1 VSDNVN
7 PDARSS
13 TDGVKPGKNKPA
25 RTKLART
32 KRGKGKLA
40 DPEHVDTQQVDTEQ
54 VDTELDHDGLAHD
67 ELAQTE
73 AAGDPNAKSA
83 PEDRDVEG
91 PLDESEANP
100 VRPYVDLG
108 GVKIL
113 PREGLHLRLEI
124 EEGSK
129 RVVAIGLDYAGSTLQ
144 VQPFAAPRSS
154 GLWNEIRTQIAD
166 QIAKQG
172 GSTTPR
178 EGPFG
183 PELVAEIPV
192 AAGQGPS
199 GTTRLA
205 RFIGVDGPRWFL
217 RGVIAGEGAIDPAA
231 AAQIEDLFRS
241 IVVVRGSAPM
251 PPRDLIP
258 LRMPATPAGSPE
270 PTGV

>member
-1 VSDNVN
+1 MSDTANPEEN
-7 PDARSS
+7 PDE
-13 TDGVKPGKNKPA
+13 T
-25 RTKLART
+25 
-32 KRGKGKLA
+32 
-40 DPEHVDTQQVDTEQ
+40 
-54 VDTELDHDGLAHD
+54 
-67 ELAQTE
+67 
-73 AAGDPNAKSA
+73 AKSA
-83 PEDRDVEG
+83 PEDRATEG
-91 PLDESEANP
+91 PLDEAEANP

-154 GLWNEIRTQIAD
+154 GLWNEIRAQIAD
-166 QIAKQG
+166 QIGKQG
-172 GSTTPR
+172 GTTTLR

-192 AAGQGPS
+192 AAGQGS
-199 GTTRLA
+199 DGMSRLA

-217 RGVIAGEGAIDPAA
+217 RGVIAGEGAINADAA
-231 AAQIEDLFRS
+231 TEIEDLFRS

-258 LRMPATPAGSPE
+258 LRMPATPASAAE
-270 PTGV
+270 PGQS